1 MCTFLIIFL
10 NILLYL
16 AVHQIFSPGFRQKIC
31 GKLTLPVPIKK
42 VALGKMEDVGEYI
55 IIIIVF

>member
-16 AVHQIFSPGFRQKIC
+16 AAHQIFSPGFQQKNLQKINAP
-31 GKLTLPVPIKK
+31 LPIKK

-55 IIIIVF
+55 IV